1 MAMTMLVLAGAV
13 FVGIHVCIAGSR
25 LRDRI
30 VAAMGEGPYLG
41 LFSLLSIGALWWM
54 VHAYRTA
61 PLVPL
66 WDPLPGLRGVALLL
80 MLVAVALVVVGLT
93 TPSPTAT
100 GGTAALDR
108 DDAVR
113 GILRVTR
120 HPFLCGV
127 ALWAALHLLLNGDA
141 ASLALFGALLVLAV
155 IGPPSID
162 AKRRRAFGA
171 RWERF
176 AAQTSIVPF
185 AAIAAGRNRFRFAE
199 IGAWR
204 AALAAAV
211 YVALLLLHGRLFGVP
226 ALPM

>member
-1 MAMTMLVLAGAV
+1 MTMLVLAGVA

-30 VAAMGEGPYLG
+30 VAAIGEGPYRG
-41 LFSLLSIGALWWM
+41 LFSLLSIAVLAWVIQAYRAAPEIALWS
-54 VHAYRTA
+54 ASPA
-61 PLVPL
+61 
-66 WDPLPGLRGVALLL
+66 LRGVALPL
-80 MLVAVALVVVGLT
+80 MLVAVTLVVVGLT
-93 TPSPTAT
+93 TTSPTAT
-100 GGTAALDR
+100 GGEGALDR
-108 DDAVR
+108 DDAAR

-127 ALWAALHLLLNGDA
+127 ALWAALHVLLAGDA
-141 ASLALFGALLVLAV
+141 ASLALFGSLLVLALV
-155 IGPPSID
+155 GPSSID

-176 AAQTSIVPF
+176 AAQTSVVPF
-185 AAIAAGRNRFRFAE
+185 AAIVAGRNRLRVDE

-204 AALAAAV
+204 LGVAAAV
-211 YVALLLLHGRLFGVP
+211 FVALALLHGRLFGVA

>member
-1 MAMTMLVLAGAV
+1 MTMLLLAGAL

-25 LRDRI
+25 WRDRI
-30 VAAMGEGPYLG
+30 VAVIGEAPYLG
-41 LFSLLSIGALWWM
+41 LFSLLSIAALAWM
-54 VHAYRTA
+54 VRAYRAA
-61 PLVPL
+61 PVLPL
-66 WDPLPGLRGVALLL
+66 WGPLPGLRAVALVL
-80 MLVAVALVVVGLT
+80 MLVAVVLVVVGLT

-155 IGPPSID
+155 IGPSSID
-162 AKRRRAFGA
+162 AKRRRAFGT

-176 AAQTSIVPF
+176 AARTSIVPF
-185 AAIAAGRNRFRFAE
+185 AAIAAGRNQLRLGE

-204 AALAAAV
+204 LALATVV

-226 ALPM
+226 ALPL